1 MLHSRPQHMLHAHFL
16 ASSSR
21 HAVGRTAAA
30 TVLRFVP
37 ARVAEEANSI
47 GLSQFRT
54 SALGATPGLSSAI
67 LSPAA
72 SALGFMLW
80 DKNWLGSAFALNFAK
95 NVIASVFYCITLT
108 ATGAMPSFQPGD
120 ASMIALPFLALS
132 AFLGVVIGDST
143 SIASLKRLGARRY
156 LLIDCMRPALA
167 QLIGVF
173 FFSEKIT
180 IRLVAGITAVIS
192 GVYIASAAK
201 MPAANA
207 DASTKNNKGLAH
219 GYALAGAHLVLDTV
233 GASISK
239 AYGSGLGPLNIC
251 LLRFGS
257 AALMLGAM
265 SVAAQGWSSLVRSKQ
280 EPSEALESAPKVE
293 ASAPKD
299 EVVTNAA
306 KWWQLPSNMSRKNWA
321 GIVCGT
327 FFVTF
332 IAPSLFVRSILLMPL
347 GLAMTLSCMAPLY
360 EPLLARIIRGVR
372 AEPQAVFGALFAC
385 AGVAILCV

>member
-1 MLHSRPQHMLHAHFL
+1 MLHAHFL

-21 HAVGRTAAA
+21 HVVGRTAAA

-37 ARVAEEANSI
+37 VHVAEEAKSI

-54 SALGATPGLSSAI
+54 SALSATPGLESAI

-80 DKNWLGSAFALNFAK
+80 DKNWLGSAFALNFVK
-95 NVIASVFYCITLT
+95 NVIATMFYCITLS
-108 ATGAMPSFQPGD
+108 ATGSMPSFHPGD

-156 LLIDCMRPALA
+156 LLIDCMKPALA
-167 QLIGVF
+167 QLVGVL
-173 FFSEKIT
+173 FFSEKVT
-180 IRLVAGITAVIS
+180 IRLVAGIAAVIS

-201 MPAANA
+201 MNAAN
-207 DASTKNNKGLAH
+207 DGASTKDSKGFTL

-265 SVAAQGWSSLVRSKQ
+265 SASAQGWSSLKRSKP
-280 EPSEALESAPKVE
+280 EPSVALSSEPEDETV
-293 ASAPKD
+293 ASG
-299 EVVTNAA
+299 T
-306 KWWQLPSNMSRKNWA
+306 KWWQLPSTMSRKKWA
-321 GIVCGT
+321 GIVFGT

-332 IAPSLFVRSILLMPL
+332 IAPALFMRSVLLMPL
-347 GLAMTLSCMAPLY
+347 GLAITLSCTAPLY

-372 AEPQAVFGALFAC
+372 AEPQAIFGAVVAC